1 MRLPL
6 RFAYAGIF
14 LLPNASPAL
23 ADPAA
28 GEACA
33 KTLSPPALKIYQAA
47 APDLKP
53 DTDLATLLRAKTRP
67 MVMSGD
73 MTRSTARP
81 AASAAAVC
89 LRSLSQK

>member
-1 MRLPL
+1 MLFSF
-6 RFAYAGIF
+6 RFSCAGI
-14 LLPNASPAL
+14 LLLAGATPAL

-53 DTDLATLLRAKTRP
+53 DTDLASLVRAKTRP
-67 MVMSGD
+67 MVMAGD
-73 MTRSTARP
+73 MNRATARP
-81 AASAAAVC
+81 AAYAAAAC